1 MNALGGDTVIAELFG
16 KISSSGSNL
25 TDRLED
31 NLTGDVFGVLRY
43 LPFHIGMAQILRA
56 ARIKGL
62 SESVERSTL
71 SFWGDR
77 IRFWPYHEE
86 GELDACLELDDAVVG
101 IEVKYLSGLS
111 SDDEVENS
119 TDSSDENPYEESR
132 NQLARE
138 SRIIKEWAGPER
150 KAHLIFIA
158 GDSACAAV
166 CGDVQAR
173 NIIADGVSLGY
184 VSWQEVLLL
193 LSDLTAS
200 DPFQRLMLDDLI
212 RLLRR
217 KGFERF
223 RSFEL
228 GTQERISPEDYFLFN
243 YNSTGFQFALPH
255 IVNGG
260 DYFEYR

>member
-1 MNALGGDTVIAELFG
+1 MIAELFG

-43 LPFHIGMAQILRA
+43 LPFQVGMAQILRA
-56 ARIKGL
+56 ARIEGL
-62 SESVERSTL
+62 SESVKRSTL

-77 IRFWPYHEE
+77 LRFWPYHEE

-119 TDSSDENPYEESR
+119 TDTSDENPYEESR

-138 SRIIKEWAGPER
+138 SRIVKEWAGAGKR
-150 KAHLIFIA
+150 AYLVFIA
-158 GDSACAAV
+158 SDSICAAI
-166 CGDVQAR
+166 CGNAEDR

-184 VSWQEVLLL
+184 VSWQEVLLM
-193 LSDLTAS
+193 LSDLTVS

-228 GTQERISPEDYFLFN
+228 GAQEQISPEDHFHFN
-243 YNSTGFQFALPH
+243 YISTGFHFALPQL
-255 IVNGG
+255 VNGG